1 MRHHA
6 NTLVHYFTSEIG
18 TSLQG
23 TKLFSP
29 LFGGSTVY
37 IPKEICKTIVCIWLE
52 GESIQAYIGSSGGV
66 LQVPTGGHAVNL
78 DNWFPMKE
86 LGEQTDPHL
95 HVHRERELV
104 LETGVAGWWL
114 RPLNML

>member
-6 NTLVHYFTSEIG
+6 NTLVYYFTSEIG

-78 DNWFPMKE
+78 DDWFPMKE
-86 LGEQTDPHL
+86 LSEQTDPHL
-95 HVHRERELV
+95 HVQRERELV
-104 LETGVAGWWL
+104 LETGVAGRLL